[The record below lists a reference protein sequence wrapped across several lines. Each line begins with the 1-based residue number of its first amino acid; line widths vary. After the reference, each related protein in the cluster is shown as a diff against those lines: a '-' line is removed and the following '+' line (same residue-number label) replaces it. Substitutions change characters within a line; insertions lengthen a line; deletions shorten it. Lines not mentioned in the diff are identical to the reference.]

1 MSEHEINRSLHEWQ
15 QRLSDMAVEMENVAE
30 DNCFYRL
37 LYVMD
42 LVKNAV
48 AKIDEVRP

>member
-1 MSEHEINRSLHEWQ
+1 MTDDEINRSLHDWQ
-15 QRLSDMAVEMENVAE
+15 QKLSNMSLEMQNVAE
-30 DNCFYRL
+30 DNCFYQL

-42 LVKNAV
+42 LVCAAA